1 MINDNEEN
9 RIVNMDVESKET
21 MDKHDIILNGINDLK
36 ATNRYTPACL
46 DFLKSITLDDE
57 YSRLQLLNSSAT
69 EKSLKW
75 NHHSYQIH

>member
-1 MINDNEEN
+1 
-9 RIVNMDVESKET
+9 MDVEYKET

-69 EKSLKW
+69 GTDTGTYFAAIL
-75 NHHSYQIH
+75 IGVFRG